1 MASLCY
7 MKWFYNEVPHFNKND
22 RNQGT
27 SMKGKSG
34 NLNIALKYQEILG
47 NILTISDNV
56 NILWNVIKSS
66 ACNSGKWSLHVVN
79 EHYTY
84 ICHIVCAKTIREF
97 DDISGKYQG
106 HIREFHNQF
115 SPRY

>member
-1 MASLCY
+1 

-56 NILWNVIKSS
+56 NILWNVIKVVHATPENGRYMLSMNIIPIFAILS
-66 ACNSGKWSLHVVN
+66 ALKPSGNLM
-79 EHYTY
+79 
-84 ICHIVCAKTIREF
+84 I
-97 DDISGKYQG
+97 YQG
-106 HIREFHNQF
+106 NIRDTSGNFIIN
-115 SPRY
+115 SLPDIKP